1 LLFYC
6 ETITEISIFSTNN
19 INATIQLSE
28 TIRILSQEKSIFP
41 AIETVAYK
49 LTEEERNEIKKIGDS
64 FKSNYVLTYIFLIY
78 KRRKAKYASVL
89 RELRNKIPLDFIQFT
104 ILSKDEFYSKKRRRI
119 VSNTDN
125 SEDKNFDDSDF
136 VQNYIKF
143 RSFHPFNF
151 SGKDEKK

>member
-143 RSFHPFNF
+143 RFSHPSNF
-151 SGKDEKK
+151 SEKDEKE